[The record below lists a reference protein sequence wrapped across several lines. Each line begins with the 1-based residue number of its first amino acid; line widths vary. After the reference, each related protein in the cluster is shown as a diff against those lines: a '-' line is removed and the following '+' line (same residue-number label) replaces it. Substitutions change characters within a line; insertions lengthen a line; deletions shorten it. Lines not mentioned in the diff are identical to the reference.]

1 MEFNGKHYDYIMT
14 RFISFGENEGLKM
27 KVEVVTDGKAN
38 TTDIFI
44 PANVFNPYLKEALDK
59 IEYEPGKEESNNA
72 DVSRCE
78 G

>member
-1 MEFNGKHYDYIMT
+1 MEFNGKHYDHIMT
-14 RFISFGENEGLKM
+14 RSISFGENKGFKM